1 MLEGMDQGSQLPN
14 AAFGTEKQSLPRRL
28 WGAAATG
35 LAVLY
40 TAILSIFAALSAAV
54 GKPQGVAFI
63 GRWWA
68 RMILATAGI
77 KVEFEGLQNIE
88 KLNSLVLVANHQSL
102 IDILALLAWFPRPVR
117 FVAKKELLKIPLFG
131 YALKNG
137 DHIVIDRQ
145 QGGQA
150 VRKAVE
156 VANSG
161 VCIVFFAEG
170 HRFADNQVH
179 RFNPGAA
186 WLALLSH
193 LPCVPMAI
201 SGSAAMMPRGAK
213 TVVPGRTMRMTVGAP
228 IFTDS
233 MQSTDRNK
241 LTRQLE
247 QAVRNLFAESNA
259 ATCDKEGRAERLSL
273 E

>member
-1 MLEGMDQGSQLPN
+1 MEQEITSSKTAAAPLEHR
-14 AAFGTEKQSLPRRL
+14 SLLRFC
-28 WGAAATG
+28 WGAAATA

-40 TAILSIFAALSAAV
+40 TAVLSIFAALSAAV
-54 GKPQGVAFI
+54 GKPEGVAWI

-68 RMILATAGI
+68 RMILATAGV
-77 KVEFEGLQNIE
+77 KVRLEGLENIGHL
-88 KLNSLVLVANHQSL
+88 KSFVLVANHQSL
-102 IDILALLAWFPRPVR
+102 IDILALLAYFPLPVR

-137 DHIVIDRQ
+137 GHIVIDRQ

-150 VRKAVE
+150 VRKAIE

-161 VCIVFFAEG
+161 ICIVFFAEG
-170 HRFADNQVH
+170 HRFSDNQIH

-186 WLALLSH
+186 WLALLTR

-201 SGSAAMMPRGAK
+201 SGSAAMMPRGSR
-213 TVVPGRTMRMTVGAP
+213 TVVPGLTMRMTLGAP
-228 IFTDS
+228 IATDS
-233 MQSTDRNK
+233 MEPAERNK

-247 QAVRNLFAESNA
+247 HAVRELFERSSTA
-259 ATCDKEGRAERLSL
+259 A
-273 E
+273 

>member
-1 MLEGMDQGSQLPN
+1 VNEETQTSN
-14 AAFGTEKQSLPRRL
+14 AAIPQPQRESLLRL
-28 WGAAATG
+28 CWGAAATG
-35 LAVLY
+35 LAILY
-40 TAILSIFAALSAAV
+40 TAVLSICAALSALA
-54 GKPQGVAFI
+54 GKPGGVAWI

-68 RMILATAGI
+68 RMILGTAGI
-77 KVEFEGLQNIE
+77 KVEFDGLQNLE
-88 KLNSLVLVANHQSL
+88 NLKSFVLVANHQSL

-117 FVAKKELLKIPLFG
+117 FVAKKELLKIPVFG

-137 DHIVIDRQ
+137 DHILVDRQ

-156 VANSG
+156 VASSG

-170 HRFADNQVH
+170 HRFDDNQIH

-213 TVVPGRTMRMTVGAP
+213 TVVPGRTMRLIVGAP
-228 IFTDS
+228 IFTES
-233 MQSTDRNK
+233 LQSTDRNK

-247 QAVRNLFAESNA
+247 QAVRDLFARTTPVSVA
-259 ATCDKEGRAERLSL
+259 AASDSKL
-273 E
+273 

>member
-1 MLEGMDQGSQLPN
+1 MNEESQTSN
-14 AAFGTEKQSLPRRL
+14 AAVARSERESLARFC
-28 WGAAATG
+28 WGAAASG
-35 LAVLY
+35 LAVFY
-40 TAILSIFAALSAAV
+40 TAVLSVFAALSALI
-54 GKPQGVAFI
+54 GKPKGVAWI

-68 RMILATAGI
+68 RIILGTAGI
-77 KVEFEGLQNIE
+77 KVEFEGLENLE
-88 KLNSLVLVANHQSL
+88 NLKSFVLVANHQSL

-156 VANSG
+156 VAGSG

-170 HRFADNQVH
+170 RRFNDDQIH

-213 TVVPGRTMRMTVGAP
+213 TVVPGRTMRLTLGAP
-228 IFTDS
+228 IFTAS
-233 MQSTDRNK
+233 LQSTDRNK

-247 QAVRNLFAESNA
+247 QAVRDLFARSNTGGYAVA
-259 ATCDKEGRAERLSL
+259 ADLKR
-273 E
+273 

>member
-1 MLEGMDQGSQLPN
+1 MLEEMNEDTRPQMAD
-14 AAFGTEKQSLPRRL
+14 AAPPQPALRTI
-28 WGAAATG
+28 WGAAATA

-40 TAILSIFAALSAAV
+40 TAVLSIFAALSAAA
-54 GKPQGVAFI
+54 GQPRGVAWI
-63 GRWWA
+63 GRYWA
-68 RMILATAGI
+68 RMILRTAGI
-77 KVEFEGLQNIE
+77 KIEFHGLENIE
-88 KLNSLVLVANHQSL
+88 HVSSFVLVANHQSL
-102 IDILALLAWFPRPVR
+102 IDILALLAYFPRPVR
-117 FVAKKELLKIPLFG
+117 FVAKRELLKIPLFG
-131 YALKNG
+131 YALQHG

-156 VANSG
+156 VAKSG

-170 HRFADNQVH
+170 HRFSDNQIH

-186 WLALLSH
+186 WLALLSR

-213 TVVPGRTMRMTVGAP
+213 TVVPGQTMRMTLGAP
-228 IFTDS
+228 IMTEALA
-233 MQSTDRNK
+233 QSDRNR

-247 QAVRNLFAESNA
+247 QAVRELFAGSIA
-259 ATCDKEGRAERLSL
+259 AA
-273 E
+273 